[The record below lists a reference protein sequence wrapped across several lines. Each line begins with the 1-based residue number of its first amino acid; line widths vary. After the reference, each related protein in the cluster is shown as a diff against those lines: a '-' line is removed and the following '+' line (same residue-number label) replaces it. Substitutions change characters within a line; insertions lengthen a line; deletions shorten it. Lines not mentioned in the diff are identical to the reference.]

1 MKISNISMRTENSKI
16 SDSNR
21 FRLYFID
28 KIDLRGNKKI
38 ALSDLSIHY
47 TWYNIK
53 EQYNNNKFRLSGPT
67 CSEDVT
73 ILGGSYKIYQIQ
85 NYFLDEVIK
94 KHESNVKSNEQSPIL
109 IYDNR
114 ILNRV
119 SFRIKTGYKLE
130 LLSNET
136 MRLLGDGP
144 IIDTTKNGENVP
156 KLEVVTNVLVFCNL
170 VENVHLQ
177 DSKLLFS
184 FVPNSRFE
192 SLLSITPQV
201 LKYCD
206 TVDSIFDYIEI
217 SFADQNGRPS
227 EIDNDI
233 TVTII
238 IKNKYA

>member
-1 MKISNISMRTENSKI
+1 M
-16 SDSNR
+16 
-21 FRLYFID
+21 
-28 KIDLRGNKKI
+28 
-38 ALSDLSIHY
+38 
-47 TWYNIK
+47 K

-67 CSEDVT
+67 WSEDVT
-73 ILGGSYKIYQIQ
+73 IPDGSYEISLIQ

-94 KHESNVKSNEQSPIL
+94 KHESNVTSNEQSPIL
-109 IYDNR
+109 IYAKR

-119 SFRIKTGYKLE
+119 SFRINTGYKLE
-130 LLSNET
+130 LLTNET
-136 MRLLGDGP
+136 MRLSGDVS
-144 IIDTTKNGENVP
+144 IIDTAKNGENVP
-156 KLEVVTNVLVFCNL
+156 KPETVRNVLVFCNL
-170 VENVHLQ
+170 VENFYLQ

-184 FVPNSRFE
+184 VVLNSRFG

-217 SFADQNGRPS
+217 SFADQNGRPL

-238 IKNKYA
+238 IKNQYA

>member
-1 MKISNISMRTENSKI
+1 MTLIYLDFT
-16 SDSNR
+16 
-21 FRLYFID
+21 D
-28 KIDLRGNKKI
+28 KIDLKGNKKI

-53 EQYNNNKFRLSGPT
+53 EQYNNNKFRLSEPT
-67 CSEDVT
+67 WSEYVT
-73 ILGGSYKIYQIQ
+73 IPDGSYEISQIQ

-109 IYDNR
+109 IYVNG

-119 SFRIKTGYKLE
+119 TFRIKTGYKLE
-130 LLSNET
+130 LLTNET
-136 MRLLGDGP
+136 MRILGDGP

-156 KLEVVTNVLVFCNL
+156 TLEIVRNVLVFCNL
-170 VENVHLQ
+170 VENVCLQ

-184 FVPNSRFE
+184 FVPNSRFG

-217 SFADQNGRPS
+217 SFADQNGRPL
-227 EIDNDI
+227 EIDDDI
-233 TVTII
+233 TVSI
-238 IKNKYA
+238 IKNQYT